1 MLIRGPS
8 KASSGHS
15 HPLVWLSQLS
25 HLQNGDL
32 SIQASH
38 AALRMKGD
46 NRWEHALED
55 GVTVLS
61 P

>member
-1 MLIRGPS
+1 MLIQGPS
-8 KASSGHS
+8 KASSGQS
-15 HPLVWLSQLS
+15 HPLVSSRLS
-25 HLQNGDL
+25 HSQNGDL
-32 SIQASH
+32 RIQASH
-38 AALRMKGD
+38 AALRDEGG